1 MLDGRWH
8 TAFNKKPPSITCRS
22 HIGSGL
28 CRWEV
33 QKQRRKL
40 WKELA
45 PFFDGQPAA
54 FLTMVPPHRLVAYD
68 RVADINLENE
78 KRAMRRVLRNAL
90 PEGTVLVSTFDISLI
105 DDTTGE
111 DRLRYWVPHFHVLVA
126 GMNASNLRKACRKLY
141 KATEEVREP
150 HQVTNSPTPKNAL

>member
-1 MLDGRWH
+1 MKTLTTRKRSRFNARKPLKLKCRTCRQSFATTRMLDGRWH

-54 FLTMVPPHRLVAYD
+54 FLTMVPPHRLVAFHW
-68 RVADINLENE
+68 VADINLENE

-90 PEGTVLVSTFDISLI
+90 PEGTVLVSTFDIGLI
-105 DDTTGE
+105 DDT
-111 DRLRYWVPHFHVLVA
+111 
-126 GMNASNLRKACRKLY
+126 
-141 KATEEVREP
+141 
-150 HQVTNSPTPKNAL
+150 